1 MPRSIWL
8 GALIGFII
16 IILFAIFFDLFGLL
30 IGGLVGGIVAGAIAI
45 GLGRGTL
52 AGFLAGVIG
61 LVIVAILASIGYYFV
76 GVNGIALS
84 SDFLD
89 GLTGQAIYI
98 AKAAFV
104 TVFSVVGG
112 YIGGFFSQISSLNQQ
127 ETIDRPRA

>member
-1 MPRSIWL
+1 VPSNIWI
-8 GALIGFII
+8 GTLIGFII
-16 IILFAIFFDLFGLL
+16 IILFAALFANFGML
-30 IGGLVGGIVAGAIAI
+30 IGGLVGGIVAGAIAR

-52 AGFLAGVIG
+52 AGFLSGVIG
-61 LVIVAILASIGYYFV
+61 LAIVAILASVSYFFV

-84 SDFLD
+84 SDWFD

-112 YIGGFFSQISSLNQQ
+112 YIGGFFSQIS
-127 ETIDRPRA
+127 